1 MCYCLLWRCQ
11 FTVIK
16 SYHESVDCWKKDL
29 TPRISKDSSDSVTNL
44 FFDCFGQL
52 HFLLCHLSYFDSR
65 WDLLLLHSRQV
76 PVMFGSL
83 ITSAETN
90 NNAPPTL
97 FSNEITMVSSSR
109 QGHLCVLDSSCLGTV
124 LQNTISRIQES
135 EPWKFCVATPS
146 R

>member
-1 MCYCLLWRCQ
+1 MCYCLLWQCQ

-16 SYHESVDCWKKDL
+16 SNHESADCWKKDFKNIY
-29 TPRISKDSSDSVTNL
+29 PQDSSDSVTNL

-52 HFLLCHLSYFDSR
+52 HFLLCHLSYFDMR

-90 NNAPPTL
+90 NSAPPT
-97 FSNEITMVSSSR
+97 FSSNEITTVSSSGR
-109 QGHLCVLDSSCLGTV
+109 WHLCVLDISCLGTV
-124 LQNTISRIQES
+124 LQNTIGRIQKCGHPIQIGE
-135 EPWKFCVATPS
+135 FVV
-146 R
+146 